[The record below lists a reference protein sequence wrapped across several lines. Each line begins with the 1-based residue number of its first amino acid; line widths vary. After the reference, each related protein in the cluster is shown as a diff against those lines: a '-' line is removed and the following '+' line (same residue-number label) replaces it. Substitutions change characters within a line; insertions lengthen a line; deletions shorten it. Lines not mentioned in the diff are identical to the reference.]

1 MMDRI
6 ESLPLFPLSDVVLL
20 PEVSVPLNV
29 FEPRYRQLTREALA
43 GARQIGMVTVH
54 PDGLSD
60 MGGDPPLY
68 PVGCLGRI
76 ERVEEQPD
84 GTFRI
89 LLQGE
94 RRFSILEEHPRA
106 GDRLY
111 RCARVALL
119 NDDTPSDPDDAQR
132 LEARRDEL
140 LALLERLVAGVDRDG
155 AAAEALD
162 AFERLG
168 PARMVNALT
177 QAIAFMP
184 AERQRLL
191 ESDTILGRFETML
204 DLLRFRLA
212 EVRAGEG
219 GSGHLRH

>member
-1 MMDRI
+1 MDRI

-20 PEVSVPLNV
+20 PEVSVPLNI
-29 FEPRYRQLTREALA
+29 FEPRYRQMTRDALA
-43 GARQIGMVTVH
+43 GERRIGMVTVH
-54 PDGLSD
+54 PDGFSA

-68 PVGCLGRI
+68 PIGCLGRI
-76 ERVEEQPD
+76 DRAEEQPD

-94 RRFSILEEHPRA
+94 RRFSIVEEHPRSA
-106 GDRLY
+106 DRLY

-119 NDDTPSDPDDAQR
+119 SDELPLDEDGTRR
-132 LEARRDEL
+132 LATCRDEL
-140 LALLERLVAGVDRDG
+140 LALLGRLIESVDRNG
-155 AAAEALD
+155 AGAETVE
-162 AFERLG
+162 AFGRLES
-168 PARMVNALT
+168 ARMVNALS
-177 QAIAFMP
+177 QAVAFRA

-212 EVRAGEG
+212 EVRAGEA
-219 GSGHLRH
+219 GSGHLAH